1 MLFFVTISKIGSLLI
16 YFLTANKNYQENL
29 ILITNTYDFMM
40 VSECENQQ
48 ALGSFILALNR
59 FCISI
64 CVLLYKEV

>member
-1 MLFFVTISKIGSLLI
+1 MLFFVPYSKIGSLLI

-48 ALGSFILALNR
+48 ALGRADESGFNELLITLQFI
-59 FCISI
+59 
-64 CVLLYKEV
+64 